1 MPLSAQRPFELIKG
15 RAGLPTV
22 PVSKHQGLLGCGL
35 VTGLIKPVP
44 SVAQLT
50 SLALLCSIFLIYI
63 CFPES
68 SSCHSKLVPSSTGYI
83 NIETNTGSNMT
94 HQPSCPMS
102 PHKKP
107 HDSLRTIE
115 SVYLCKL
122 YSFWASLLSSH
133 WPCPRADPHPQPFS
147 INRCPQEHNNH
158 TIRYILSFSKLMNKE
173 QKRIVKGILHF
184 QQPIVN

>member
-1 MPLSAQRPFELIKG
+1 MPLSAQQPFVLIKG
-15 RAGLPTV
+15 RASLPTV
-22 PVSKHQGLLGCGL
+22 PVSKHQGLLGCGV

-50 SLALLCSIFLIYI
+50 SLALLCGILLIYI
-63 CFPES
+63 CFPGS
-68 SSCHSKLVPSSTGYI
+68 NSCHSKLVPSSTGYI

-115 SVYLCKL
+115 SVYLCNL
-122 YSFWASLLSSH
+122 YSFRASLVIGHAQGPTLNPNPS
-133 WPCPRADPHPQPFS
+133 PLTDVPRN
-147 INRCPQEHNNH
+147 I
-158 TIRYILSFSKLMNKE
+158 IIILYDTFYL
-173 QKRIVKGILHF
+173 F
-184 QQPIVN
+184 QN